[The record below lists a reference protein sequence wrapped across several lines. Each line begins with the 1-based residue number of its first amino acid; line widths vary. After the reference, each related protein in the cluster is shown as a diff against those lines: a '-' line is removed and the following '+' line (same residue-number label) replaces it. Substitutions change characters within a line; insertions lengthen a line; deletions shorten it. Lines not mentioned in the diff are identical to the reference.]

1 LLPYGRGSFNALPSW
16 AGKIKSA
23 LRDDPSKLESIYAN
37 TYVDTLR
44 ALSASGDYDLDDEQS
59 KANLMADAKSKAKVL
74 TALRGIAQFVGPT
87 APSLEYVV
95 KTKSGDM
102 YASAMVQEFYRLQN
116 ENYDTAVSEFIKLF
130 GDDAVLYLSSKS
142 KSVAG
147 GLEASEQFGDWE
159 RDNENLL
166 EQFPAVAGFMA
177 PGGDDFSFEVWDRQ
191 LRKGRRE
198 RLSDVD
204 IIKQAQYRMGS
215 AIYRSYRTQVGAYPT
230 AEQRAWLG
238 NIRKEINKRYP
249 GFPVTPVFTVGEFES
264 KLAEL
269 RTMIQLPQ
277 LENNKV
283 AQSVATYLDYR
294 DKAVQQYVAAGGKEG
309 GFDTAK
315 KAEPLRDYLVSIGQA
330 LIQQNP
336 DFARI
341 WDRELSSEVDK

>member
-1 LLPYGRGSFNALPSW
+1 
-16 AGKIKSA
+16 
-23 LRDDPSKLESIYAN
+23 
-37 TYVDTLR
+37 
-44 ALSASGDYDLDDEQS
+44 
-59 KANLMADAKSKAKVL
+59 
-74 TALRGIAQFVGPT
+74 
-87 APSLEYVV
+87 
-95 KTKSGDM
+95 
-102 YASAMVQEFYRLQN
+102 
-116 ENYDTAVSEFIKLF
+116 
-130 GDDAVLYLSSKS
+130 
-142 KSVAG
+142 
-147 GLEASEQFGDWE
+147 
-159 RDNENLL
+159 
-166 EQFPAVAGFMA
+166 MA

-294 DKAVQQYVAAGGKEG
+294 DKAVQQYVSAGGKEG

>member
-1 LLPYGRGSFNALPSW
+1 
-16 AGKIKSA
+16 
-23 LRDDPSKLESIYAN
+23 
-37 TYVDTLR
+37 VDTLR

-59 KANLMADAKSKAKVL
+59 KANLMADAKSKAKIL
-74 TALRGIAQFVGPT
+74 TALRGFAQFVGPT

-95 KTKSGDM
+95 KTKSGDV

-116 ENYDTAVSEFIKLF
+116 ENYDTAVPRFIELF
-130 GDDAVLYLSSKS
+130 GDDALLYLSSKS

-166 EQFPAVAGFMA
+166 EQFPATAGYFA

-198 RLSDVD
+198 RLPDTE
-204 IIKQAQYRMGS
+204 IIKQAQYRMGAS
-215 AIYRSYRTQVGAYPT
+215 IYRSYRTQVGAYPT

-238 NIRKEINKRYP
+238 NIRKEINKRYA

-264 KLAEL
+264 KLAEM
-269 RTMIQLPQ
+269 RTLIESPQ
-277 LENNKV
+277 LENNGV
-283 AQSVATYLDYR
+283 AKSIATYLDYR
-294 DKAVQQYVAAGGKEG
+294 DKAVQQYVASGGKEG